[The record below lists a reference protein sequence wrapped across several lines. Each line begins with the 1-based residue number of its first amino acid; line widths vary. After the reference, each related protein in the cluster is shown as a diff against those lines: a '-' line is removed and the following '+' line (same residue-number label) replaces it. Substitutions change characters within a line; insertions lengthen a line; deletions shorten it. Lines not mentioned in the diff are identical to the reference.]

1 MENNYDNF
9 KEENF
14 LSGTDKKNSFV
25 LPKGYFD
32 SVSARIMNKIEQEQE
47 LAEFK
52 TLAQNKQSKF
62 TIPQNYFANLT
73 NTLESKYEA
82 SVFPILNKV
91 AKPTLKSL
99 PADYFETLN
108 KKVQDKMELEN
119 ELKEFSTLSSIP
131 KKNNFKV
138 VPDYFESKT
147 DSYEEKIH
155 SVNNQRTGVVRQLV
169 AALFRPQ
176 MAIAAS
182 LVLIVGI
189 SAIWYFNR
197 KNSTVLNVDCLT
209 LACLEKN
216 EILNEK
222 NIQDF
227 DDESLYEMVDE
238 TVLDQQLSED
248 ETSEDSLN
256 TNKE

>member
-32 SVSARIMNKIEQEQE
+32 SLSARIMNKIEHEQE
-47 LAEFK
+47 LEAYK
-52 TLAQNKQSKF
+52 TLSQNKKSKF
-62 TIPQNYFANLT
+62 TVPQNYFANLT
-73 NTLESKYEA
+73 NKLESKYEA
-82 SVFPILNKV
+82 SVFPTLNKV
-91 AKPTLKSL
+91 AKLTLKKL
-99 PADYFETLN
+99 PADYFETLD

-119 ELKEFSTLSSIP
+119 ELKEFSVLSSIP
-131 KKNNFKV
+131 KKNNFKTA
-138 VPDYFESKT
+138 PDYFESKP
-147 DSYEEKIH
+147 EEVKEQIH
-155 SVNNQRTGVVRQLV
+155 IEKNQKGVVRQLFAV
-169 AALFRPQ
+169 VLRPQ

-182 LVLIVGI
+182 LVLIIGI
-189 SAIWYFNR
+189 SALWYFNKTNPT
-197 KNSTVLNVDCLT
+197 KNGDCMT

-227 DDESLYEMVDE
+227 DDENLYEMVDE
-238 TVLDQQLSED
+238 EALDQQISGEVK
-248 ETSEDSLN
+248 SGDSLK